1 MRGRGRRRR
10 KPELSNDELSKIAY
24 GLNNFGD
31 MLVMLGE
38 IEKREKEVSKLDKL
52 MEKFF
57 RADNREVISAIEN
70 NPELIDKAAALAEKW
85 EALSSIME
93 NDPLELSPDERIEA
107 GKSLK
112 EFSSLLKEIVE
123 GMEEE

>member
-57 RADNREVISAIEN
+57 RADNREVISAIEK

>member
-1 MRGRGRRRR
+1 MRVSRRR
-10 KPELSNDELSKIAY
+10 KPKLSKEELKKIAY

-38 IEKREKEVSKLDKL
+38 IEKREKEMRNLDKL
-52 MEKFF
+52 MRKLF
-57 RADNREVISAIEN
+57 RADNREVISALEN

-112 EFSSLLKEIVE
+112 EFSTLLKEIAE
-123 GMEEE
+123 SMEEE

>member
-52 MEKFF
+52 MGKFF
-57 RADNREVISAIEN
+57 RADNRAVISAIEN
-70 NPELIDKAAALAEKW
+70 NPELIDKAASLAEKW

>member
-1 MRGRGRRRR
+1 MRVSRRR
-10 KPELSNDELSKIAY
+10 KPKLSKEELRKIAY

-38 IEKREKEVSKLDKL
+38 IEKREKEMRNLDKL
-52 MEKFF
+52 MRKLF
-57 RADNREVISAIEN
+57 RADNREVISALEN

-112 EFSSLLKEIVE
+112 EFSTLLKEIAE
-123 GMEEE
+123 SMEEE